1 MTAPRTER
9 GLDRLVNFSDATVA
23 IAITLLILPLV
34 DVAAQTRHADLGT
47 VLHDNLGALISFVVT
62 FAVIGRFWTV
72 HHRLFEYVRGYSN
85 ALITVNMVWLAG
97 IVFLPFAANVLSGSD
112 GQPSISALY
121 IGSMIV
127 VTGAGTV
134 MDWLLIRRP
143 ELLHEESASQ
153 LSMAPAL
160 SFIALLVVA
169 LVVAVVFPS
178 INLYALFV
186 LFLSGVVTRLLERLP
201 LPTVPRATI
210 ARVAEPSAEP
220 STADS
225 PSALSPTA
233 DPSSADSPSADSP
246 ATGAGP
252 TRG

>member
-1 MTAPRTER
+1 VTAPRTER

-47 VLHDNLGALISFVVT
+47 VLNDNLGALISFVVT
-62 FAVIGRFWTV
+62 FSVIGRFWTV
-72 HHRLFEYVRGYSN
+72 HHRLFEYVRAYSN
-85 ALITVNMVWLAG
+85 ALIAVNMVWLAG

-112 GQPSISALY
+112 GQQSISALY

-127 VTGAGTV
+127 VTAAGAV
-134 MDWLLIRRP
+134 MVWLLIRRP
-143 ELLHEESASQ
+143 ELLRDESASQ
-153 LSMAPAL
+153 LSLAPAL
-160 SFIALLVVA
+160 SFIALLLIA

-201 LPTVPRATI
+201 LPTVPRAAITPG
-210 ARVAEPSAEP
+210 AEPAAEP
-220 STADS
+220 TAAD
-225 PSALSPTA
+225 LTA
-233 DPSSADSPSADSP
+233 AASSSADPP
-246 ATGAGP
+246 TTGAGA
-252 TRG
+252 TTG